1 MSEEKGSSGSNY
13 STGIAH
19 ARESIAA
26 VVPDARWREIFDRL
40 AEIALGDGPH
50 AVEAAQL
57 LMAYAFGMPA
67 QEVDGADEQF

>member
-1 MSEEKGSSGSNY
+1 MTGEKASSGREL

-19 ARESIAA
+19 ARELIAA
-26 VVPDARWREIFDRL
+26 VMPDARWREIFDRL
-40 AEIALGDGPH
+40 AEIALGDGPL

-67 QEVDGADEQF
+67 QEVDGEDEQF